1 PLEDV
6 KSVEVTI
13 DSISLYGG
21 AASPV
26 EITDEPT
33 TVDLMTLIGEE
44 ISLGTVEGTA
54 TYTQLRMEISDA
66 TLTTIEDEVFEV
78 KVASGSL
85 KIGNLDIEFK
95 EGEETT
101 LMLDFDLSK
110 SLIVTGPWPPKDNP
124 IEPQI
129 IMTPYIGV
137 RYGRLYDVTGV
148 ATPTMEASPYLVA
161 LIPEDAT
168 NVLTTFTHKEN
179 PVWEQGEFRFCKVE
193 PGEYTLQIYD
203 NYTEEGFDTLTS
215 TPLYT
220 YPEDIVVENSDVDLG
235 TMVVKEEEEE
245 EEETG
250 KLNVY
255 MTDAVLPLEDVK
267 SVEVTIDSISLYGG
281 AASPVEITYDPT
293 TVDLMTLIGEEISLG
308 TVEGTATYTQ
318 LRMEISDA
326 TLTTMEDE
334 IYEVKVASG
343 SLKISNLDIEF
354 DNEQGTTLMLDF
366 DLSKSLKVNGQ
377 WPPEDKGKGN
387 KETQIIMTPTIGVR
401 HGELYDITGVA
412 TPTMEASPYLVA
424 LLPEDTEDSTKVLT
438 TFTHKENPKW
448 EQGEFRFCKVEPGEY
463 TLQIYDNYTEES
475 FDPLK
480 SEAFYTHPEEIEVE
494 DGDVDLGT
502 IVID

>member
-1 PLEDV
+1 MKKITLIAILTVALILTFSGCIADLIPGDEEEEMGKMNVYMTDAILPLEDV

-33 TVDLMTLIGEE
+33 KVDLMTLIGEE

-66 TLTTIEDEVFEV
+66 TLTTMEDEIYEV
-78 KVASGSL
+78 KVVSGSL
-85 KIGNLDIEFK
+85 KISNLDIEFDD
-95 EGEETT
+95 EEETT

-110 SLIVTGPWPPKDNP
+110 SLIVTGSWPPEDIPK
-124 IEPQI
+124 EPQL
-129 IMTPYIGV
+129 IMTPVINV
-137 RYGRLYDVTGV
+137 RHGRLYDVTGV
-148 ATPTMEASPYLVA
+148 ATPTPEASPYLVA
-161 LIPEDAT
+161 LIPEETEEAT
-168 NVLTTFTHKEN
+168 EVLTTFTHKEN
-179 PVWEQGEFRFCKVE
+179 PKWEQGEFRFCKVE

-203 NYTEEGFDTLTS
+203 NYTETGFDTHTS

-235 TMVVKEEEEE
+235 TMVVKEEEPEE
-245 EEETG
+245 EMG
-250 KLNVY
+250 KMNVY

-326 TLTTMEDE
+326 T
-334 IYEVKVASG
+334 
-343 SLKISNLDIEF
+343 
-354 DNEQGTTLMLDF
+354 
-366 DLSKSLKVNGQ
+366 
-377 WPPEDKGKGN
+377 
-387 KETQIIMTPTIGVR
+387 
-401 HGELYDITGVA
+401 
-412 TPTMEASPYLVA
+412 
-424 LLPEDTEDSTKVLT
+424 
-438 TFTHKENPKW
+438 
-448 EQGEFRFCKVEPGEY
+448 
-463 TLQIYDNYTEES
+463 
-475 FDPLK
+475 
-480 SEAFYTHPEEIEVE
+480 
-494 DGDVDLGT
+494 
-502 IVID
+502 